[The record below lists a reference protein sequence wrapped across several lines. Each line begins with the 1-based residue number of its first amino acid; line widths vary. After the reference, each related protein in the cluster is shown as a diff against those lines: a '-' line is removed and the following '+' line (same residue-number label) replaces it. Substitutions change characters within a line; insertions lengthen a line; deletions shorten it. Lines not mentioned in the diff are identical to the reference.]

1 MAKKQNYFGDGPFGN
16 NEFDDLANSV
26 KRIVDKKEKGFKW
39 SKEQIRDMSEQ
50 TANKSVQDAYVSMV
64 KEDK

>member
-1 MAKKQNYFGDGPFGN
+1 VAKKQNYFGDGPFGN